1 MPGSLLPKS
10 DQTRLVRIVNEKRNY
25 GTYGIHGNYG
35 NKQVF
40 SVNSVYSVCPVV
52 FFLFQCRVVR
62 FSSLLPRLMLVLF
75 LMLLP
80 AAAGVAAQKSAPQK
94 TGAGKPAPAQ
104 QSVGA
109 SETSCDGALEIV
121 PAKATTFTRKRRPAR
136 AVPASSE
143 AKSELKQDGES
154 QI

>member
-1 MPGSLLPKS
+1 MPGSLL
-10 DQTRLVRIVNEKRNY
+10 L
-25 GTYGIHGNYG
+25 
-35 NKQVF
+35 
-40 SVNSVYSVCPVV
+40 
-52 FFLFQCRVVR
+52 
-62 FSSLLPRLMLVLF
+62 RLMLVLC

-80 AAAGVAAQKSAPQK
+80 AAGIAAQKSAPKK
-94 TGAGKPAPAQ
+94 TGAGKPAPAR

-136 AVPASSE
+136 TVPASSE
-143 AKSELKQDGES
+143 TKSELKQDGES